1 MTSPHE
7 QALAAETPMAD
18 HVANFWHLL
27 ETETVRILVN
37 IRRESSSMG
46 IYWDGASF
54 PDDVAKA
61 LVADRRPASLPADV
75 DGLMLKPLE
84 WKQTNDAIG
93 EEAFVASTPVGEY
106 LATEAGLY
114 FHVSDATSGDLLLAT
129 NGTSEAKTAAQADY
143 SRRILSAIDTSA
155 LSAKLAAVERE
166 RDEARRQ
173 LVAAWNAFGPSKN
186 RSDPPAFDADDLD
199 DLPMWTGGDLAEQI
213 RLIEDDAE
221 AADAK
226 VKALTE
232 RLAEMEAER

>member
-7 QALAAETPMAD
+7 QALAACPLCGGNAKLEKREHDPL
-18 HVANFWHLL
+18 HVRCTECGLQLWGAGWHFRSY
-27 ETETVRILVN
+27 EEAIAAWN
-37 IRRESSSMG
+37 RRH
-46 IYWDGASF
+46 
-54 PDDVAKA
+54 
-61 LVADRRPASLPADV
+61 ASLPVDV
-75 DGLMLKPLE
+75 DGLILKLLE
-84 WKQTNDAIG
+84 WKQTDDAIG

-129 NGTSEAKTAAQADY
+129 NGASEAKTAAFADY
-143 SRRILSAIDTSA
+143 SRRILSAIDTSV
-155 LSAKLAAVERE
+155 LSAKLVVVERQ
-166 RDEARRQ
+166 RDATRRQ